1 MIVMEYEG
9 RAYECLFRRDVDIDA
24 LIQEARNSDDKDEET
39 VNITLMP
46 LGTEMV
52 LDGEEDIND
61 IAHLTG
67 RVQEH
72 FLDILDQGHFAYN
85 LEIGDRKFQIEVTE
99 VIRLAYGGAK

>member
-1 MIVMEYEG
+1 MEVMEYGG
-9 RAYECLFRRDVDIDA
+9 RAYESLTRKEVDIDD
-24 LIQEARNSDDKDEET
+24 LIQQARNSDNEEDGT
-39 VNITLMP
+39 VNITVMP

-52 LDGEEDIND
+52 LEGEEDIND

-85 LEIGDRKFQIEVTE
+85 LTIGDRKFQIEVTE